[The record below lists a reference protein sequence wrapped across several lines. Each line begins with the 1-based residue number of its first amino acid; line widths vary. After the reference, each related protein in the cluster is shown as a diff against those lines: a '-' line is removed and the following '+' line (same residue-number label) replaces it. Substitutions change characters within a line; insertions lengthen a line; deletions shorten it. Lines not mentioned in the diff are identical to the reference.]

1 MDPFEA
7 GQIQR
12 GGGIPSAS
20 SGQERGQNEAAA
32 QWNAV
37 VTGQGAN
44 SGDSAHTEDDE
55 GEVLENWAAE
65 PEVGPLEDREE
76 AVRRVTA
83 IGEAITLDLES
94 LSLTSLPRLPSAIVV
109 LDVPFNRLTTL
120 PDSLPASLQ
129 RLDIRGNQ
137 LTSLPALPTELRG
150 LDASSNRLRSLPEV
164 LPAALEFLDLS
175 HNQLLDLPEVLPA
188 SLQFLYA
195 SHNQLTNLPEV
206 LPATLQFL
214 DVSENQLT
222 RLPEALPASLEFLDA
237 SQNQLTSLPE
247 DLLTQLGAD
256 GRIVL
261 TENPLSEQ
269 VLTNLDTVLSADDY
283 VGPTVHLSRDDESEL
298 SGELSGTDDGQADTL
313 IERVADWLRSNPQ
326 EGDREVLA
334 AWQSAAEEP
343 GAREYALFLGELFDS
358 VNSGTEEFRQSVAN
372 DLRQAA
378 KTPQLCTRY
387 FQLALDANQSCEDR
401 RTLTWNGMQTARL
414 IADVENGAYNSK
426 ARLPDL
432 IDLGRVMFRLDALER
447 IAREK
452 VHALGAGNNVEDVD
466 AIEVFLAYQNK
477 LRERLGLQHVA
488 PDMRFFEVSGVT
500 DADVDS
506 AETSVRNREAAEFAD
521 YLAVDWQPWDD
532 VVRHIAPEDHATAHD
547 QLIAAMGTEFDSRL
561 QQQLTDKGLIGIE
574 ADLVED
580 AKRELGAAVRKE
592 IAREIKGALR
602 DKVLNEHGLTL

>member
-12 GGGIPSAS
+12 GGGVPSAS
-20 SGQERGQNEAAA
+20 SGQEGGQNGAAA

-37 VTGQGAN
+37 VTGYAAN
-44 SGDSAHTEDDE
+44 SGHSVHAENDED
-55 GEVLENWAAE
+55 EVLENWAAE
-65 PEVGPLEDREE
+65 PQVGPLEDRDE
-76 AVRRVTA
+76 AVRRVNA
-83 IGEAITLDLES
+83 LGEATTLNLES
-94 LSLTSLPRLPSAIVV
+94 LSLTSLPRLPSAIVL
-109 LDVPFNRLTTL
+109 LDLPFNRLTTL

-129 RLDIRGNQ
+129 RLDVRGNQ
-137 LTSLPALPTELRG
+137 LTSLPALPTELRA
-150 LDASSNRLRSLPEV
+150 LDASFNRLRSLPEV
-164 LPAALEFLDLS
+164 LPAALELLGLS
-175 HNQLLDLPEVLPA
+175 HNQLQDLPEVLPA

-195 SHNQLTNLPEV
+195 NHNQLTNLPAV
-206 LPATLQFL
+206 LPATLQFV

-222 RLPEALPASLEFLDA
+222 RLPETLPASIELLDA

-247 DLLTQLGAD
+247 DLLTQFRANGTI
-256 GRIVL
+256 GL
-261 TENPLSEQ
+261 TENPLPEQ
-269 VLTNLDTVLSADDY
+269 VLANLGTILNAGDY
-283 VGPTVHLSRDDESEL
+283 VGPTVYLSRDDESES
-298 SGELSGTDDGQADTL
+298 SGMEDEAADAL
-313 IERVADWLRSNPQ
+313 IEKVADWLRGNPQ
-326 EGDREVLA
+326 EADREVLA
-334 AWQSAAEEP
+334 AWQSLAEEP
-343 GAREYALFLGELFDS
+343 GAREYTLFLGKLFDS
-358 VNSGTEEFRQSVAN
+358 VNSGNEEFRQSVAD

-378 KTPQLCTRY
+378 NDPQLCKRY

-414 IADVENGAYNSK
+414 IAEVENGAYNNK

-452 VHALGAGNNVEDVD
+452 VHSQGSGNNVEDVD

-488 PDMRFFEVSGVT
+488 PNMRFFEVSGVT

-506 AETSVRNREAAEFAD
+506 AETSVRDREAAEFAD

-532 VVRHIAPEDHATAHD
+532 VVRHIAPKDHATAHD
-547 QLIAAMGTEFDSRL
+547 ELIAAMGPEFARRL
-561 QQQLTDKGLIGIE
+561 QQQLTDKGLIGVE

-580 AKRELGAAVRKE
+580 AKLELGAAVRRE

-602 DKVLNEHGLTL
+602 DKVLNDHGLKL

>member
-20 SGQERGQNEAAA
+20 SGQEGGENGAAA
-32 QWNAV
+32 QWNTVA
-37 VTGQGAN
+37 TGYAAN
-44 SGDSAHTEDDE
+44 SEDSAHAEDDHE
-55 GEVLENWAAE
+55 GLENWAAE

-76 AVRRVTA
+76 AVRRLNA
-83 IGEAITLDLES
+83 RGEATRLDLES
-94 LSLTSLPRLPSAIVV
+94 LSLTSLPRLPTGIVV
-109 LDVPFNRLTTL
+109 LDVPLNRLTTL
-120 PDSLPASLQ
+120 SVRLPASLQ
-129 RLDIRGNQ
+129 RLDVRGNQ

-188 SLQFLYA
+188 SLHFLYA

-247 DLLTQLGAD
+247 DLLTQLGA
-256 GRIVL
+256 GGSIVL
-261 TENPLSEQ
+261 TDNPLSEQ
-269 VLTNLDTVLSADDY
+269 VLTNLSTVLSGEGY
-283 VGPTVHLSRDDESEL
+283 VGPTVHLSRGDESEA
-298 SGELSGTDDGQADTL
+298 SETDDEQADALAET
-313 IERVADWLRSNPQ
+313 VAEWLKGNPQ

-334 AWQSAAEEP
+334 AWQNFAEEP
-343 GAREYALFLGELFDS
+343 GAREYGLFLGKLFDS
-358 VNSGTEEFRQSVAN
+358 VNSSNEEFRHSVAN

-378 KTPQLCTRY
+378 KNPQLRAQY
-387 FQLALDANQSCEDR
+387 FQLALDVNQSCEDR

-414 IADVENGAYNSK
+414 IADVENGVYDNK

-432 IDLGRVMFRLDALER
+432 VDLGRVMFRLDALEG

-452 VHALGAGNNVEDVD
+452 VHSLGSGNNVEDID

-500 DADVDS
+500 DADADS

-532 VVRHIAPEDHATAHD
+532 VVRRIAPEDHTRTQD
-547 QLIAAMGTEFDSRL
+547 QLIAAMGKEFDSRL
-561 QQQLTDKGLIGIE
+561 EQQLADQGLTGAE
-574 ADLVED
+574 AGLVED
-580 AKRELGAAVRKE
+580 AKRVLGTAVRKE
-592 IAREIKGALR
+592 IAREIKGTLR

>member
-20 SGQERGQNEAAA
+20 SGQEGGQNGAAA

-37 VTGQGAN
+37 VTGYAAN
-44 SGDSAHTEDDE
+44 SGHSAHAEDDE
-55 GEVLENWAAE
+55 EEVLENWAAE

-76 AVRRVTA
+76 AVRRVNA
-83 IGEAITLDLES
+83 IGEAVTLNLES

-109 LDVPFNRLTTL
+109 LDLPFNRLTTL
-120 PDSLPASLQ
+120 PDSLPASLR
-129 RLDIRGNQ
+129 RLNVSANQ
-137 LTSLPALPTELRG
+137 LTSLPALSTELRG
-150 LDASSNRLRSLPEV
+150 LDASFNRLRSLPEV

-188 SLQFLYA
+188 SLQSLYA
-195 SHNQLTNLPEV
+195 SHNQLTNLPAV
-206 LPATLQFL
+206 LPAMLQFL
-214 DVSENQLT
+214 DVRENQLT
-222 RLPEALPASLEFLDA
+222 RLPEALPASIELLDA
-237 SQNQLTSLPE
+237 SQNQLTSLPD
-247 DLLTQLGAD
+247 DLLTQFRAD
-256 GRIVL
+256 GRIDL
-261 TENPLSEQ
+261 TENPLPEQ
-269 VLTNLDTVLSADDY
+269 VLANLDTILNADDY
-283 VGPTVHLSRDDESEL
+283 VGPTVYLSRDDESE
-298 SGELSGTDDGQADTL
+298 SSGTDDGPADAL
-313 IERVADWLRSNPQ
+313 IEKVADWLRGNPQ
-326 EGDREVLA
+326 EADREVLA
-334 AWQSAAEEP
+334 AWQGLAEEP
-343 GAREYALFLGELFDS
+343 GAREYTLFLGKLFDS
-358 VNSGTEEFRQSVAN
+358 VNSGNEEFRQSVAD

-378 KTPQLCTRY
+378 KDPQLCKRY

-414 IADVENGAYNSK
+414 IADVENGAYNNK

-452 VHALGAGNNVEDVD
+452 VHSLGSGNNVEDID

-488 PDMRFFEVSGVT
+488 PNMRFFEVSGVT

-506 AETSVRNREAAEFAD
+506 AEASVREREATEFAD

-532 VVRHIAPEDHATAHD
+532 VVRHIAPKDHATAHD
-547 QLIAAMGTEFDSRL
+547 ELIAAMGPEFAMRL
-561 QQQLTDKGLIGIE
+561 QQQLTDKGLIGVE

-580 AKRELGAAVRKE
+580 AKLALGAAVRRE

-602 DKVLNEHGLTL
+602 DKVLNDHGLKL